1 MAQIDIESLPVEH
14 PAQEAWEKYKV
25 CGNAY
30 GDEVRL
36 VFMNGW
42 NAAFAWLSELMAESL
57 ESKDPIQFIRSNV
70 DSKSNPA

>member
-1 MAQIDIESLPVEH
+1 MGQIDIKSLPVEG
-14 PAQEAWEKYKV
+14 PAEKAWKEYKV

-57 ESKDPIQFIRSNV
+57 KSEDPIQFIRSNI
-70 DSKSNPA
+70 DSGPDPA